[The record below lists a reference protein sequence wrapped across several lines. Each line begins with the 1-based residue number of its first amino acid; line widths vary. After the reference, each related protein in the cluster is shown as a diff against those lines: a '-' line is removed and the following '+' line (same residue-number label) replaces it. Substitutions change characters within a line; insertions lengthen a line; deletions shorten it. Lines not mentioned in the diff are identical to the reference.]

1 MAEWLA
7 KYVPTKTTAL
17 EVRQKKIPEVIVRIL
32 HNRGYT
38 SAQHIETYFAPALS
52 DLHDPFLFDDMEKA
66 VDRIMRA
73 LQNKERI
80 LVHGDYDTD
89 GITGTALVVSAL
101 KKLGGDVEYYIP
113 HRLKEG
119 YGLSSSGINRAIK
132 QRCHMII
139 TVDCGITA
147 LNEIQYAQEKQI
159 DVIVCDHHKPDKELP
174 RACAL
179 LNAKIPG
186 SGYPFTELAG
196 VGVSF
201 KLLQA
206 LSAKLKRPCTEMY
219 EDLDLVALGTVV
231 DIVPLIDENRIMVKY
246 GMNKLFKSK
255 KAGFQALLQETGLKK
270 GVTAYHL
277 GFIIGPRVNACGRLH
292 DAKEALELFLTH
304 DKTGARERA
313 RNLSRHNTQR
323 QSIEARMYQDAKAL
337 VEKQLKDDR
346 IIVAGQEGWH
356 PGVVGIVA
364 SKISEEYYRPVIL
377 LALEHD
383 VARGSA
389 RSITGFDITSAL
401 STCQDILTTFG
412 GHTQAAGLELE
423 RRQIS
428 ALRTRINEHAR
439 TFEDSIFQE
448 KKMYDLKLDLNEI
461 SEEVVYFLKFFEPTG
476 IANPQPVFLGE
487 GLEVVGVPRVVG
499 TNHLKC
505 ALRKNSVVFPAIA
518 YGKADDI
525 LNIEV
530 GKTKVDCLYSVSEDS
545 FLGKKKVILKIR
557 DMRQTHEE

>member
-1 MAEWLA
+1 
-7 KYVPTKTTAL
+7 
-17 EVRQKKIPEVIVRIL
+17 
-32 HNRGYT
+32 
-38 SAQHIETYFAPALS
+38 
-52 DLHDPFLFDDMEKA
+52 
-66 VDRIMRA
+66 
-73 LQNKERI
+73 
-80 LVHGDYDTD
+80 
-89 GITGTALVVSAL
+89 
-101 KKLGGDVEYYIP
+101 
-113 HRLKEG
+113 
-119 YGLSSSGINRAIK
+119 
-132 QRCHMII
+132 
-139 TVDCGITA
+139 
-147 LNEIQYAQEKQI
+147 
-159 DVIVCDHHKPDKELP
+159 
-174 RACAL
+174 
-179 LNAKIPG
+179 
-186 SGYPFTELAG
+186 
-196 VGVSF
+196 
-201 KLLQA
+201 
-206 LSAKLKRPCTEMY
+206 
-219 EDLDLVALGTVV
+219 VALGTVV

-246 GMNKLFKSK
+246 GMNKLFKSE

-304 DKTGARERA
+304 DTKDARERA

-323 QSIEARMYQDAKAL
+323 QSIEARVYHDAKIL
-337 VEKQLKDDR
+337 VEKKLKEDR

-389 RSITGFDITSAL
+389 RSIAGFDITSAL
-401 STCQDILTTFG
+401 STCQDVLTTFG
-412 GHTQAAGLELE
+412 GHARAAGLELE

-428 ALRTRINEHAR
+428 ALRTCINEYAL
-439 TFEDSIFQE
+439 TIDDSVFQE

-461 SEEVVYFLKFFEPTG
+461 SDEVVHFLKFFEPTG

-505 ALRKNSVVFPAIA
+505 SLRKNGAVFPAIA

-545 FLGKKKVILKIR
+545 FLGKKKVVLKIR
-557 DMRQTHEE
+557 DMRRAHEE